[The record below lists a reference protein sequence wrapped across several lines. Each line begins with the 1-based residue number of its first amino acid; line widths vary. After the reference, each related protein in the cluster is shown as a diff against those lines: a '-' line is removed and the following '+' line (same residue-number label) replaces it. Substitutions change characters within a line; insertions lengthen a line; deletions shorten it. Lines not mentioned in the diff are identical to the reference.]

1 MHDDTTVQPAPE
13 EETDAHGDTEMTMEP
28 RGEVETAESAEDE
41 IVTETTVEDEAMET
55 VAEGDLSVE
64 VAVPGDVRIPSPVS
78 SFSVPSDADEG
89 DYDGDDPSVLA
100 RLEARGRAS

>member
-1 MHDDTTVQPAPE
+1 MHDNTTVQLVP
-13 EETDAHGDTEMTMEP
+13 EETDAQSDTEMTMEP

-41 IVTETTVEDEAMET
+41 IVMETTVENEGMET
-55 VAEGDLSVE
+55 VAEGDLSLE
-64 VAVPGDVRIPSPVS
+64 VAVPGDVRISSPVS

-89 DYDGDDPSVLA
+89 DYDGDDPSLLA